1 MARLDLL
8 DLRDR
13 LRANLLQA
21 RGGIRF
27 VTENTYFKANQGTYV
42 SKQTKYLEYVIRLG
56 VAPEGKDGR
65 EAVEERQGGEGDL
78 PPPVS
83 SLSRKTWKYK

>member
-1 MARLDLL
+1 M
-8 DLRDR
+8 
-13 LRANLLQA
+13 LQA

-27 VTENTYFKANQGTYV
+27 VTENTYFKANQASKGKNSRYIYV

>member
-1 MARLDLL
+1 M
-8 DLRDR
+8 
-13 LRANLLQA
+13 LQA

-27 VTENTYFKANQGTYV
+27 VTENTYSKANQASKGRKKKTAGRYIYV